1 MQVMRHF
8 GFPDRWLHWMS
19 LIFFSGFSFILLNC
33 VPGKQF
39 KCKRGVRQGDPLS
52 PPLFV
57 LAAEF
62 LQYIIND
69 ALQNGFLT
77 MPIPHASQ
85 DFPVVQYADD
95 TILIMQADIAQVLH
109 LKNLLALFSQS
120 TGLMVNYQK
129 SSMIPINVSPDKMQ
143 DLAAVFGCQIASMPF
158 TYLGLPNGYHQ
169 AKNGGL
175 ITLDG

>member
-1 MQVMRHF
+1 M
-8 GFPDRWLHWMS
+8 
-19 LIFFSGFSFILLNC
+19 
-33 VPGKQF
+33 
-39 KCKRGVRQGDPLS
+39 
-52 PPLFV
+52 
-57 LAAEF
+57 
-62 LQYIIND
+62 
-69 ALQNGFLT
+69 
-77 MPIPHASQ
+77 
-85 DFPVVQYADD
+85 VQYTDD